1 MEMLEDGWKKLKK
14 NKEIKTEMMME
25 QIRFFWSHFNFYRI
39 SNFDFSRDLYVK
51 CNLHYLGMDSII
63 NLWTLMSF

>member
-1 MEMLEDGWKKLKK
+1 MEMLEDGWKKLKR

-25 QIRFFWSHFNFYRI
+25 QIRFFEVISTSTVF

-51 CNLHYLGMDSII
+51 CNLHYLGMDSVI
-63 NLWTLMSF
+63 NL